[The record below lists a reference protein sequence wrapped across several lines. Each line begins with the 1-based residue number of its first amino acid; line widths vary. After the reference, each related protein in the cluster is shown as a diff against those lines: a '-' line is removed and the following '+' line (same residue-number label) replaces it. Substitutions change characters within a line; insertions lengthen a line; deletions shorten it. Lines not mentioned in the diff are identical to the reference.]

1 MAQPI
6 SISRLK
12 LPQGQLFWREVG
24 QGEPLIFLHGSTN
37 NGSQWL
43 PILDLLNLDYHCFAP
58 DLLGFGESE
67 RPQINYSIAWQ
78 VECLADYLAALNLHQ
93 FYLIGHS
100 LGGWIGASYALKYP
114 EQVRGLIL
122 ISPEGLEF
130 PGNRKRRLWSK
141 CLMSRPPIFSLTLK
155 VLSPVAKL
163 FGFKARVKQS
173 LEFRKRLL
181 HSPTGYE
188 LMFQRDR
195 SQIQSELL
203 NEVLQWLYTPV
214 LILQSSQD
222 HPDSIVQSQTYTN
235 LCPQAQL
242 RLVNLGGN
250 DLPEAFPEYVA
261 QEIEEFVQELTT
273 EAFAQSPTQQS
284 LHLGT

>member
-24 QGEPLIFLHGSTN
+24 QGEALIFLHGSTKD
-37 NGSQWL
+37 GSQWL
-43 PILDLLNLDYHCFAP
+43 PILDLLSPNHHCFAP

-67 RPQINYSIAWQ
+67 RPPINYSIAGQ
-78 VECLADYLAALNLHQ
+78 VECLADYFAALNLHQ

-130 PGNRKRRLWSK
+130 PGHQRRRLWSK
-141 CLMSRPPIFSLTLK
+141 WLMSRPPIFSLTLK
-155 VLSPVAKL
+155 ALSPVAKW

-173 LEFRKRLL
+173 LDFRKRLL
-181 HSPTGYE
+181 NSPTGYE
-188 LMFQRDR
+188 LMFRRDR

-203 NEVLQWLYTPV
+203 NKVLQRSYTPT
-214 LILQSSQD
+214 LILQGSQD
-222 HPDSIVQSQTYTN
+222 HPDSIFQSQTYAN

-242 RLVNLGGN
+242 RLINLGAN
-250 DLPEAFPEYVA
+250 DLPEAFPEYIA
-261 QEIEEFVQELTT
+261 QEIEEFVQEITKET
-273 EAFAQSPTQQS
+273 FTQSSTQQS